1 MVTNWNHGT
10 QYLKKYHSITITFMV
25 MYILLLISKYEP
37 SEAKHEAQEKEED
50 TSLLSEHE

>member
-37 SEAKHEAQEKEED
+37 SEAKHESPRERRGYK
-50 TSLLSEHE
+50 SSI